1 MSGERS
7 SKDPVNYGD
16 FMSFRIEVEKR
27 LTAAESRMEAMKE
40 DIGDLK
46 RAIADLSNK
55 LDRVKQDIESYK
67 KYIVLSLLG
76 GTILVG
82 ILTYIL
88 RLMLGG

>member
-16 FMSFRIEVEKR
+16 FMAFRIEVEKR

-46 RAIADLSNK
+46 RAIIDLSNK
-55 LDRVKQDIESYK
+55 IDKVKQDIESYK
-67 KYIVLSLLG
+67 KYIVVSLLG
-76 GTILVG
+76 GTTIVG
-82 ILTYIL
+82 LLTYLL
-88 RLMLGG
+88 RLILGG